1 MRLYTAAQP
10 VRRGEIRCVG
20 HRGIAAGGY
29 PVLQGD
35 HSEKDLPAACRA
47 H

>member
-1 MRLYTAAQP
+1 MRLYTAARP
-10 VRRGEIRCVG
+10 VRRGKIRRVG

-35 HSEKDLPAACRA
+35 YPAKDLPAACRA